1 MRKTLYLK
9 FIMAYILLCVIGI
22 FVTAA
27 LGGTLIQNHLVS
39 SYSSDLYA
47 EADNFVSSHAD
58 ILSNRNKSLDELYRS
73 LKAVA
78 AGHDSDIRIISPKG
92 EVILNTMRPYS
103 QDTGETIE
111 NFDYARFGPK
121 YYEVSTFFHEY
132 SSPHLTVMLPIVS
145 DMTTMGYFAISMP
158 MTELYEVRD
167 TFLGDAYVVFFVN
180 FGLSLFILFL
190 FTFAVYRPLGKITE
204 GAKEFASGN
213 LGHRIRIWSND
224 EMGYLAD
231 TMNFMADELK
241 KNTDYQRKFISNV
254 SHDFRSPL
262 TSIKGFSEAMCDGTI
277 PPEMH
282 ERYLKIISS
291 ETERLEKLTR
301 SVLTLNSMDQDTVI
315 LNIEN
320 FDINA
325 MLRSTAEVFEGSCR
339 KRKIS
344 IKLVLLGEQLMVSAD
359 REKIEQVVYNLLD
372 NAVKF
377 SDKNSEIEL
386 ETGERH
392 GKCFVTVRDEG
403 CGIPKD
409 HLTHIWDRF
418 YKADNSRGKDRS
430 GTGLGLSIVKEIIS
444 AHNQTISCVS
454 TENVGTAFTFTL
466 PLAKPR
472 ESR

>member
-9 FIMAYILLCVIGI
+9 FIMAYILLAIVGI
-22 FVTAA
+22 FVVAA

-39 SYSSDLYA
+39 SYASDLYA
-47 EADNFVSSHAD
+47 EASNFVSSHSEALAD
-58 ILSNRNKSLDELYRS
+58 RSRSLDEMYRS
-73 LKAVA
+73 LQAVA
-78 AGHDSDIRIISPKG
+78 SGDDADIRIIDTRG
-92 EVILNTMRPYS
+92 EVILNTSVPY
-103 QDTGETIE
+103 DEDERATIE
-111 NFDYARFGPK
+111 GFDYARFGPK
-121 YYEVSTFFHEY
+121 YYEVSTFFHQY
-132 SSPHLTVMLPIVS
+132 KSRHLTVMLPIAAN
-145 DMTTMGYFAISMP
+145 MTTVGYFAISTPLTHIERLTNRMLTD
-158 MTELYEVRD
+158 MYIVSI
-167 TFLGDAYVVFFVN
+167 VN
-180 FGLSLFILFL
+180 FCLSLFILFL
-190 FTFAVYRPLGKITE
+190 FTVAVYRPLGKITE

-213 LGHRIRIWSND
+213 LGHRIRISSND

-241 KNTDYQRKFISNV
+241 KNTDYQRKFIANV

-282 ERYLKIISS
+282 ERYLKIISG

-301 SVLTLNSMDQDTVI
+301 SVLTLNSMDQDNVI
-315 LNIEN
+315 LNLTD

-325 MLRSTAEVFEGSCR
+325 VLRSTAAVFEGSCR

-344 IKLVLLGEQLMVSAD
+344 IKLVLLGEKLMVRAD
-359 REKIEQVVYNLLD
+359 REKIEQVIYNLLD

-377 SDKNSEIEL
+377 SERNSEIEL
-386 ETGERH
+386 ETAEKH
-392 GKCFVTVRDEG
+392 GKCVVTVRDHG

-418 YKADNSRGKDRS
+418 YKADSSRGKDRS

-466 PLAKPR
+466 ALAH
-472 ESR
+472 

>member
-1 MRKTLYLK
+1 MKKTLYLK
-9 FIMAYILLCVIGI
+9 FILAYLLLALVGI

-27 LGGTLIQNHLVS
+27 LGGTLIQDHLVEKYAS
-39 SYSSDLYA
+39 EMYA

-58 ILSNRNKSLDELYRS
+58 VLSDRSRSLDELYS
-73 LKAVA
+73 FLKALA
-78 AGHDSDIRIISPKG
+78 EGDEADIRIISTKG
-92 EVILNTMRPYS
+92 EVILNTAAAYS
-103 QDTGETIE
+103 QDSGETLQ
-111 NFDYARFGPK
+111 NFDYAQFGPK
-121 YYEVSTFFHEY
+121 YYEISTFFGEY
-132 SSPHLTVMLPIVS
+132 RSMHLTVLLPIAS
-145 DMTTMGYFAISMP
+145 NMTTMGYFSISKP
-158 MTELYEVRD
+158 MSTIYSVRD
-167 TFLGDAYVVFFVN
+167 TFLTDLFIVTVVN
-180 FGLSLFILFL
+180 FMLSLFILFL
-190 FTFAVYRPLGKITE
+190 FTFAVYKPLGKITE

-213 LGHRIRIWSND
+213 LGHRIRVHSND

-282 ERYLKIISS
+282 ERYLKIISR
-291 ETERLEKLTR
+291 ETDRLDKLTR
-301 SVLTLNSMDQDTVI
+301 GVLMLNSMDQDTAV
-315 LNIEN
+315 LNMEK
-320 FDINA
+320 FDINEV
-325 MLRSTAEVFEGSCR
+325 LRSTAAVFEGSCR

-344 IKLVLLGEQLMVSAD
+344 IRLVLLGEHLMVFAD
-359 REKIEQVVYNLLD
+359 RERIEQVVYNLLD

-386 ETGERH
+386 ETSEKH
-392 GKCFVTVRDEG
+392 GKCFVTVRDKG

-418 YKADNSRGKDRS
+418 YKADSSRGKDRS
-430 GTGLGLSIVKEIIS
+430 GTGLGLSIVKEIIT

-466 PLAKPR
+466 ALAK
-472 ESR
+472 

>member
-1 MRKTLYLK
+1 MRKRLYLK
-9 FIMAYILLCVIGI
+9 FIMAYGLLALIGI

-27 LGGTLIQNHLVS
+27 LGGTLIQNRLVS
-39 SYSSDLYA
+39 QEASDLYR
-47 EADNFVSSHAD
+47 EADNFVSLHAN
-58 ILSNRNKSLDELYRS
+58 ILADKNRSLQELYRS
-73 LKAVA
+73 LQAVA
-78 AGHDSDIRIISPKG
+78 AGDNADIRIINPKG
-92 EVILNTMRPYS
+92 KVVLNTGKPY
-103 QDTGETIE
+103 GENAKETIDG
-111 NFDYARFGPK
+111 FDYARFGPK
-121 YYEVSTFFHEY
+121 YYEVSTFFDQY
-132 SSPHLTVMLPIVS
+132 PDQHLTVLLPIAYN
-145 DMTTMGYFAISMP
+145 MTTMGYFAISVP
-158 MTELYEVRD
+158 MSTLNQERD
-167 TFLGDAYVVFFVN
+167 GLLKGAYVVFFVN

-190 FTFAVYRPLGKITE
+190 FTVLVYRPLGKITE

-213 LGHRIRIWSND
+213 LGHRIHIESND

-241 KNTDYQRKFISNV
+241 KNTDYQRKFIANV

-282 ERYLKIISS
+282 ERYLKIISK
-291 ETERLEKLTR
+291 ETERLEKMTR
-301 SVLTLNSMDQDTVI
+301 SILTLNSMDQNNVI
-315 LNIEN
+315 LNMQT
-320 FDINA
+320 FDIND
-325 MLRSTAEVFEGSCR
+325 MLRSTAAVFEGSCR

-344 IKLVLLGEQLMVSAD
+344 IRLVLLGDHLMVRAD

-377 SDKNSEIEL
+377 SEKNSEIEL
-386 ETGERH
+386 ETAERH

-444 AHNQTISCVS
+444 AHNQNISCVS

-466 PLAKPR
+466 QLAR
-472 ESR
+472 N